1 MEILLEAKKRE
12 NTKKEACKRY
22 RKEGFIPA
30 VIYGAEENKNILI
43 NSLSFSRLYPKLT
56 KSTVINIK
64 LDGKKKDVFIK
75 DYDKDY
81 LKDRFL
87 HIDFFEL
94 DAKKPARVDIPINVV
109 GNAVG
114 IRDGGSLEKHT
125 VAVTVE
131 CLPKDMVPHFEIN
144 IEDMKINESF
154 HIKDLVL
161 GDKYKIITNP
171 EEVVVRISG
180 IKAEE
185 QTDDTTTTTT
195 TAATTTPTT
204 TEAAATPPASK

>member
-1 MEILLEAKKRE
+1 MEMLLEAKKRE

-30 VIYGAEENKNILI
+30 VIYGVEENKNILI
-43 NSLSFSRLYPKLT
+43 SALSFSKLYPKLT
-56 KSTVINIK
+56 RSTVINIK
-64 LDGKKKDVFIK
+64 LDGKNKDVFIK

-94 DAKKPARVDIPINVV
+94 DAKKPVRVNIPINVV
-109 GNAVG
+109 GNAAG

-131 CLPKDMVPHFEIN
+131 CFSKDIVPHFDIN
-144 IEDMKINESF
+144 IENMKVNESF

-161 GDKYKIITNP
+161 GEKYKIITNL

-180 IKAEE
+180 MKAEE
-185 QTDDTTTTTT
+185 KVAGTTT
-195 TAATTTPTT
+195 TATTT
-204 TEAAATPPASK
+204 TETTPAAGTTTPPASK